1 MLRCRWAIIQ
11 PMTDFRSPDPPDPVA
26 LRAAIA
32 DADLRV
38 LVMCLVHL
46 TGDLRWLEPP
56 YRPLRDVRLVA
67 DPKAGFPP
75 HVQAEIGETV
85 IGLLERGAP
94 QPAIDDPGDELLLRM
109 MSACLGEA
117 VPPEY
122 VPMMREDMGF
132 TSGDPTWRTA
142 PDAERLAGTDV
153 LIVGAGLSGLALGHR
168 LEALGVPYTML
179 ERNAEVGG
187 TWYENRYPGCGVDTP
202 NHFYSYSFAPNHG
215 WKHYFSPR
223 DELQAYLER
232 FATESGVR
240 THIRFG
246 CEVTSAKWSE
256 RDHRWS
262 VTWRTRGGASQTRW
276 AKVLVA
282 ASGHFE
288 RPKLPHIEGA
298 ETFAGR
304 LFHSAC
310 WPDDPQLDGRRVAV
324 IGTGAS
330 SMQLVPTI
338 MDKVAR
344 LAIYQRSPQWVR
356 NVPEYSLPVEPGTQW
371 LLEHV
376 PYYATWNRFTLF
388 WRYGD
393 GLLRFLRKDP
403 DWPHPERA
411 LNRVNDRHRQEMTDY
426 IASELASRPD
436 LLDRCIPDY
445 PPYGKRILI
454 DKGWFKSLRDPKVEL
469 VTAPIERLD
478 ADGVVTA
485 DGKHRAADVVV
496 LATGFVVTDLAAR
509 LGITGRGGRSLADE
523 WAGENPTAYLGMTVP
538 GFPNFFCMYGPNTN
552 MGHGGSV
559 IFLAEC
565 QSRYISASIV
575 EMVER
580 GIATMECKPEVR
592 DDWVRRVD
600 AEHAQLVW
608 THPGMRTYYRNR
620 HGRVVS
626 PSPFRLVDTWAM
638 THRPEW
644 RDFVLADA

>member
-1 MLRCRWAIIQ
+1 MSQI
-11 PMTDFRSPDPPDPVA
+11 PDAAA

-46 TGDLRWLEPP
+46 TGELHWLESP
-56 YRPLRDVRLVA
+56 YRPVRDVRLVA
-67 DPKAGFPP
+67 DPRAGFAPE
-75 HVQAEIGETV
+75 VQEEI
-85 IGLLERGAP
+85 RGAVIALLARGARA
-94 QPAIDDPGDELLLRM
+94 PAIGDPGDELLLRM
-109 MSACLGEA
+109 MSVCLGEQ

-122 VPMMREDMGF
+122 LPMMREDMGF
-132 TSGDPTWRTA
+132 ASGDPAWRA
-142 PDAERLAGTDV
+142 PPDAGRLANAEV
-153 LIVGAGLSGLALGHR
+153 LVVGAGLSGLALGYKLGR
-168 LEALGVPYTML
+168 LGVPYTVV
-179 ERNAEVGG
+179 ERNPEVGG

-223 DELQAYLER
+223 DELQAYVEG

-240 THIRFG
+240 PNIRFG
-246 CEVTSAKWSE
+246 CEVIGAAWCESD
-256 RDHRWS
+256 RRWN
-262 VTWRTRGGASQTRW
+262 VTLRTAQGASEIR

-282 ASGHFE
+282 ATGHFE
-288 RPKLPHIEGA
+288 RPSVPSIKGA
-298 ETFAGR
+298 DAFAGP

-310 WPDDPQLDGRRVAV
+310 WPDDLELDGKRVAV

-330 SMQLVPTI
+330 AMQIVPTI
-338 MDKVAR
+338 ADRVAG

-356 NVPEYSLPVEPGTQW
+356 PVPEYSLPVKPGTRW

-376 PYYATWNRFTLF
+376 PFYATWNRFTLF

-403 DWPHPERA
+403 YWPHPARS
-411 LNRVNDRHRQEMTDY
+411 LNKVNDRHRQEMADY
-426 IASELASRPD
+426 IRSELSERPD
-436 LLDRCIPDY
+436 LVDACMPGY

-454 DKGWFKSLRDPKVEL
+454 DKGWFKALRKPGVEL
-469 VTAPIERLD
+469 VTTPIAHLD

-485 DGKHRAADVVV
+485 DGKRRAADVVV

-509 LGITGRGGRSLADE
+509 LGIAGRGGRTLAEEWADE
-523 WAGENPTAYLGMTVP
+523 NPSAHLGISVP

-565 QSRYISASIV
+565 QSRYIAACIV

-580 GIATMECKPEVR
+580 GIEAMECRPEAR
-592 DDWVRRVD
+592 DAWVRRVD
-600 AEHAQLVW
+600 AAHQELVW
-608 THPGMRTYYRNR
+608 THPGMSTYYRNR

-638 THRPEW
+638 THRPDLG
-644 RDFVLADA
+644 DFELAFGQA

>member
-1 MLRCRWAIIQ
+1 
-11 PMTDFRSPDPPDPVA
+11 MTQLSAGPPDPAA

-38 LVMCLVHL
+38 LVMCLVHM
-46 TGDLRWLEPP
+46 TGDLRWLDPP
-56 YRPLRDVRLVA
+56 YRPVRDVRLVA
-67 DPKAGFPP
+67 DPQAGFPP
-75 HVQAEIGETV
+75 DVQAEIRATV
-85 IGLLERGAP
+85 IALLGRGVRAA
-94 QPAIDDPGDELLLRM
+94 AIGDPDDALLLRM

-122 VPMMREDMGF
+122 VPMMREEMGF
-132 TSGDPTWRTA
+132 ACGDPTWRA
-142 PDAERLAGTDV
+142 PPDAARLADTQV
-153 LIVGAGLSGLALGHR
+153 LVVGAGLSGLALGYKLGR
-168 LEALGVPYTML
+168 LGVPYTIV
-179 ERNAEVGG
+179 ERNPEVGG

-215 WKHYFSPR
+215 WGHYFSPR
-223 DELQAYLER
+223 DELQAYVER

-240 THIRFG
+240 ANVRLG
-246 CEVTSAKWSE
+246 CEVTGAAWDE
-256 RDHRWS
+256 RDRRWS
-262 VTWRTRGGASQTRW
+262 VTLRTARGAEEVRR
-276 AKVLVA
+276 ARVLVA

-288 RPKLPHIEGA
+288 RPSIPPIEGA
-298 ETFAGR
+298 ETFAGP
-304 LFHSAC
+304 LFHSAR
-310 WPDDPQLDGRRVAV
+310 WPDGLALDGKRVAV

-330 SMQLVPTI
+330 AMQLVPTI
-338 MDKVAR
+338 LEQVAG
-344 LAIYQRSPQWVR
+344 LSVYQRSPQWVR
-356 NVPEYSLPVEPGTQW
+356 HVPEYGQRVLPGTRW

-376 PYYATWNRFTLF
+376 PFYAAWNRFTLF

-403 DWPHPERA
+403 DWPHAARS
-411 LNRVNDRHRQEMTDY
+411 LNKVNDRHRQEMTDY
-426 IASELASRPD
+426 IRRELATRPD
-436 LLDRCIPDY
+436 LLEACIPDY

-454 DKGWFKSLRDPKVEL
+454 DKGWFSALCDPKVEL
-469 VTAPIERLD
+469 ITAPIVRLD
-478 ADGVVTA
+478 AGGIVTA
-485 DGKHRAADVVV
+485 DGTRRAADVVV

-509 LGITGRGGRSLADE
+509 LNIVGRAGRTLAQE
-523 WAGENPTAYLGMTVP
+523 WVDENPTAHLGI
-538 GFPNFFCMYGPNTN
+538 YGPNTN

-565 QSRYISASIV
+565 QSRYISGCIAL
-575 EMVER
+575 MVER
-580 GIATMECKPEVR
+580 GIAAMECTPQAR

-638 THRPEW
+638 THRPEPG
-644 RDFVLADA
+644 DFVLEPAPRA

>member
-1 MLRCRWAIIQ
+1 MPEPLDRA
-11 PMTDFRSPDPPDPVA
+11 T
-26 LRAAIA
+26 LRAALA

-38 LVMCLVHL
+38 LLMSLVHL
-46 TGDLRWLEPP
+46 TGELRWLEPP
-56 YRPLRDVRLVA
+56 YLPARDVRLVA
-67 DPKAGFPP
+67 DPQAGFAPEL
-75 HVQAEIGETV
+75 QREIRDKV
-85 IGLLERGAP
+85 AALLERGAP
-94 QPAIDDPGDELLLRM
+94 APAIRDPGDELLLRM
-109 MSACLGEA
+109 MSTCLGEA
-117 VPPEY
+117 VPREY

-132 TSGDPTWRTA
+132 ASGDPVWRAA
-142 PDAERLAGTDV
+142 PDAAALAANDV
-153 LIVGAGLSGLALGHR
+153 LIVGAGLSGLALGHQ
-168 LEALGVPYTML
+168 LGKLSVPYTIV

-202 NHFYSYSFAPNHG
+202 NHFYSYSFAENHG

-223 DELQAYLER
+223 DEIQAYVER

-240 THIRFG
+240 EHICFG
-246 CEVTSAKWSE
+246 REVIGAAWSE
-256 RDHRWS
+256 TERRW
-262 VTWRTRGGASQTRW
+262 TITLRGAHGIERRS

-288 RPKLPHIEGA
+288 RPSMPRFEGA
-298 ETFAGR
+298 EGFAGP

-310 WPDDPQLDGRRVAV
+310 WPDDLLLDGKRVAV

-338 MDKVAR
+338 VPRVAG
-344 LAIYQRSPQWVR
+344 LTVYQRSPQWVKH
-356 NVPEYSLPVEPGTQW
+356 VPEYSLPVKPGTQW

-393 GLLRFLRKDP
+393 GLLRFLHKDP
-403 DWPHPERA
+403 DWPHPERS
-411 LNRVNDRHRQEMTDY
+411 LNKVNDRHRQEMTDY
-426 IASELASRPD
+426 IAGELASRPD
-436 LLDRCIPDY
+436 LLPACVPTY

-454 DKGWFKSLRDPKVEL
+454 DKGWFRALCDPKVEL
-469 VTAPIERLD
+469 VTAPIARFD
-478 ADGVVTA
+478 ATGIVGADGV
-485 DGKHRAADVVV
+485 HRAADIAV

-509 LGITGRGGRSLADE
+509 LNIVGRDGRSLADE
-523 WAGENPTAYLGMTVP
+523 WADDNPSAHLGITVP
-538 GFPNFFCMYGPNTN
+538 GFPNLFCMYGPNTN

-565 QSRYISASIV
+565 QSRYIAGCVI

-580 GIATMECKPEVR
+580 GIATMDCKRAVR
-592 DDWVRRVD
+592 DDWVRKVD

-638 THRPEW
+638 THRPE
-644 RDFVLADA
+644 LADFELAYSR